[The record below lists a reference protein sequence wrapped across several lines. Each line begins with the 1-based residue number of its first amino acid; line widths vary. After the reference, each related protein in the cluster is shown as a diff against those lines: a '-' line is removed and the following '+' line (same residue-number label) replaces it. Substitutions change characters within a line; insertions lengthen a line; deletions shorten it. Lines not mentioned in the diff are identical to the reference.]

1 MRGVHEASRNQIM
14 LVCRYMA
21 DEARNLKAYAELPE
35 HSELTFLRIAPF
47 PKLKPLVMWGVLMR
61 DGGCSPCE

>member
-1 MRGVHEASRNQIM
+1 
-14 LVCRYMA
+14 MA

-35 HSELTFLRIAPF
+35 HSELTFRKFALLS
-47 PKLKPLVMWGVLMR
+47 KLKPLVMRGVLMR